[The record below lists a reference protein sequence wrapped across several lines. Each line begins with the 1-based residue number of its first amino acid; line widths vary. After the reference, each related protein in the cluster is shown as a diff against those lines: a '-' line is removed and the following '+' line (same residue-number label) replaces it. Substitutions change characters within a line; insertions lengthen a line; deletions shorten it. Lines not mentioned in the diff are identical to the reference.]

1 MGVDKPFLTM
11 QLNGK
16 VALITGGG
24 SGIGEAAAKLMAQE
38 GAKVAVVGRTQE
50 KLDSTVADIQKAGGE
65 GLALSADISRPD
77 QVQQLMQNVN
87 DRWGRLDIVFAHAG
101 INGVWAPLEE
111 LEPEDWQKTININ
124 LSGTF
129 HTVKYAVPY
138 MKPQGGG
145 SIIITSSV
153 NGTRMFSNTG
163 ATAYMCSK
171 AGQIAF
177 MKAIALELGPCNI
190 RVNAICPGK
199 VDTDINQTTEA
210 RDIDNL
216 GKDVEFPEGKIP
228 LTNGR
233 AGTPEDVAQLAL
245 FLASDASRFISGTE
259 VWIDGAESLVKA

>member
-1 MGVDKPFLTM
+1 M

-24 SGIGEAAAKLMAQE
+24 SGIGAATAKLMARE
-38 GAKVAVVGRTQE
+38 GAKVVVVGRTQE
-50 KLDSTVADIQKAGGE
+50 KLDHTVAEIHQAGGE
-65 GLALSADISRPD
+65 GLASSADISQAE
-77 QVQQLMQNVN
+77 QVQNLMQKV
-87 DRWGRLDIVFAHAG
+87 DDHWGRLDVVCAHAG

-111 LEPEDWQKTININ
+111 LEPDDWQKNISIN
-124 LSGTF
+124 LTGTYL
-129 HTVKYAVPY
+129 TVKYAVPY
-138 MKPQGGG
+138 LKRQGGG
-145 SIIITSSV
+145 SIMITSSV

-177 MKAIALELGPCNI
+177 MKATALELGPCNI

-199 VDTDINQTTEA
+199 VDTDINQTTRAKDLE
-210 RDIDNL
+210 NL
-216 GKDVEFPEGKIP
+216 GKAVEFPEGKIP
-228 LTNGR
+228 LTDGQ

-259 VWIDGAESLVKA
+259 IWINGAESLVKA